1 MPATAAVPYSTS
13 AEGRCAAPGAGEKEG
28 SIILRVTTETSL
40 CSEEK
45 EEKKQSISG
54 IPQKLPELLGGSGD
68 ETEEVVGGI
77 FVFSE
82 E

>member
-1 MPATAAVPYSTS
+1 MAAD
-13 AEGRCAAPGAGEKEG
+13 GCCAAPGARAKEG

-54 IPQKLPELLGGSGD
+54 IPQKLQELLGGVSGD
-68 ETEEVVGGI
+68 ETDKVV
-77 FVFSE
+77 
-82 E
+82 